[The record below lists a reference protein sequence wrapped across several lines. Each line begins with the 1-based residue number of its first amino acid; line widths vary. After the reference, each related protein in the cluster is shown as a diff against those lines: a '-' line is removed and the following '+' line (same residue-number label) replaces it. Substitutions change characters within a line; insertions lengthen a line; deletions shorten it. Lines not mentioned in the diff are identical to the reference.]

1 MGKKAAL
8 FDTEEFNISKES
20 ETKKQPE
27 TVASMSI
34 ENKQESLPAGKNK
47 FTPVPAPKKRKYELR
62 EERVS
67 LRIKP
72 SMKDNLDKLSIIHGK
87 SLNNF
92 IEYVLEEYIKNNRDA
107 ISAYDAEMNAINGR
121 EY

>member
-8 FDTEEFNISKES
+8 FDTEEFNISKEA
-20 ETKKQPE
+20 ELKKQPE
-27 TVASMSI
+27 AVASMSI
-34 ENKQESLPAGKNK
+34 ENRPDNSPVNENK
-47 FTPVPAPKKRKYELR
+47 IMMVPTQKKRKYELR

-72 SMKDNLDKLSIIHGK
+72 SMKDNLDKLSVMNGK

-92 IEYVLEEYIKNNRDA
+92 IEYIMEEYIKSNKDMIA
-107 ISAYDAEMNAINGR
+107 AYDAEMNAINGR